1 MEKQT
6 CPHFDHCRLVLSYS
20 ENLRR
25 NISLISYKSEIVCLL
40 GFHRWLIDCIS
51 YVFQH
56 YCVCYGTPNLTT
68 RCVGAGIASPFFMV
82 LNLLCA
88 ERLCPTNSS
97 HATVAVGGLLLVVLF
112 EY

>member
-1 MEKQT
+1 MY
-6 CPHFDHCRLVLSYS
+6 F
-20 ENLRR
+20 ENFRR
-25 NISLISYKSEIVCLL
+25 NISQISYIVVIVCLL
-40 GFHRWLIDCIS
+40 GFHRWLDDCIS